1 LLAEAATRYDCQVH
15 AYVLMTNHVHL
26 LVTQQSASGVSFLMQ
41 RTGQRYV
48 RAINRQYRRSG
59 TLWDGRYKAGL
70 IDTEAYLL
78 TCMRYIELNPVR
90 ARMVRHPAHYSW
102 SSYHCN
108 GEGKQDKLI
117 TPHTLYLQLGRDRE
131 ARCRAYRDLCST
143 RIEADTLNAIRNTTQ
158 QELVLGS
165 SPYRQQIERMLK
177 RQTEA
182 RPRGRPRIKHSR
194 EY

>member
-1 LLAEAATRYDCQVH
+1 
-15 AYVLMTNHVHL
+15 
-26 LVTQQSASGVSFLMQ
+26 
-41 RTGQRYV
+41 
-48 RAINRQYRRSG
+48 
-59 TLWDGRYKAGL
+59 
-70 IDTEAYLL
+70 
-78 TCMRYIELNPVR
+78 MRYIELNPVR